1 MKRTLWIGLIT
12 FLLGVLAGGMILLY
26 FPETKNTDYSNKTNE
41 ESISSNLF
49 ASTSSQAQ
57 PIPENG
63 FAAIAEK
70 VGPAVVKVEAEKV
83 ERRSIS
89 PFGEEWPFDDF
100 WERFFGRPPREQQEF
115 RSRAFGTGFFI
126 SSDGYILT
134 NNHIVENAEVVR
146 VFSLQDKEYE
156 AKIVGTDPRTDLALL
171 KVDDNELSY
180 AKLGNS
186 ERIRVGEWVI
196 AIGNPFGMEHTVT
209 AGIVSAKGR
218 QLQGALNVPEYQD
231 FIQTDAAINR
241 GNSGGPLV
249 NMDGEVVGITSNI
262 FTPTGGNIGIGFAI
276 PSNLAK
282 KVVTQLKEKGR
293 VVRGYLGVTVG
304 DVTLDTMKL
313 LKLDSRKGAMVHG
326 VEADSPAEKA
336 GLKIYDVI
344 IEVNGKTIE
353 DPNDLKFTIAE
364 ISPGEKA
371 EIKVIRDGKEKI
383 LEAKI
388 AELEPAEPESTPASS
403 DKDIGISVTTLTPGL
418 ARRYGFETEEG
429 LLITQVRQYSV
440 ADRAGLQRGDIILEV
455 NREKMKTVK
464 DLENILKN
472 LDSGDPLMLR
482 IKRETRSGGQDFIV
496 TIRIP

>member
-1 MKRTLWIGLIT
+1 MKRTIWIGLTT
-12 FLLGVLAGGMILLY
+12 FLLGILVGGMILLY
-26 FPETKNTDYSNKTNE
+26 SPETKNTDYSDLKNE
-41 ESISSNLF
+41 KIISSNLY
-49 ASTSSQAQ
+49 ASTSQQAQ

-63 FAAIAEK
+63 FVAIAEK

-83 ERRSIS
+83 ERRAIS

-100 WERFFGRPPREQQEF
+100 WERFFGRPPSEPQEF
-115 RSRAFGTGFFI
+115 RSRAYGTGFFI

-134 NNHIVENAEVVR
+134 NNHVVENAEIVR
-146 VFSLQDKEYE
+146 IFSLQDKEYE

-171 KVDDNELSY
+171 KVEDKGLPYAEL
-180 AKLGNS
+180 GDS
-186 ERIRVGEWVI
+186 EIIRVGEWVI

-218 QLQGALNVPEYQD
+218 QLGGALNVPEYQD

-249 NMDGEVVGITSNI
+249 NMKAEVVGITSNI

-282 KVVTQLKEKGR
+282 KIVSQLKEKGR
-293 VVRGYLGVTVG
+293 VIRGYLGVTVS
-304 DVTLDTMKL
+304 DITQDTMKL
-313 LKLDSRKGAMVHG
+313 LNLNSKKGAMIHQ
-326 VEADSPAEKA
+326 VEPESPAEKA

-344 IEVNGKTIE
+344 VEVDGKTIE
-353 DPNDLKFTIAE
+353 DSNDLKFTIAE

-371 EIKVIRDGKEKI
+371 KIKVIRDGKEKI

-388 AELEPAEPESTPASS
+388 AELEPAEAESTPTSS

-429 LLITQVRQYSV
+429 LLITRVRQYSA

-464 DLENILKN
+464 DLENILKE
-472 LDSGDPLMLR
+472 LKSGDPLMLR
-482 IKRETRSGGQDFIV
+482 LRRETRSGSQDFIV
-496 TIRIP
+496 TLRIP